1 MGMLEGKVVLVT
13 GRGRGVGRG
22 VAMLMAAQGAK
33 VVVNDLGGDTG
44 GEGHDAGPGQEVVD
58 SIQAAGGQA
67 VLNTDS
73 VADWARARHGSASDQ
88 YFRPNRRGR
97 QQRRHPPRPNISQDE
112 RGRVGRGDQ
121 CAPQGLLQRCP
132 RRRPHFRLQS
142 SGAYVHM
149 TSTSGI
155 VGNFGQANYG
165 AAKLGI
171 VALSKCIALDM
182 SRFGVRSNCV
192 APFAWSRLIG
202 TIPTDTPEEVARV
215 EKMKR
220 MTPEKIAP
228 LVAYLCSDASQDI
241 TGQIFGV
248 RSNEIFLFSHP
259 RPVRSVQRSEGWTP
273 ATIGEHAIPA
283 LKPSFAP
290 STDLVTC
297 FPGIPSDYDD
307 KVPCDGNQLRPI
319 DELRNPGARA
329 QPTPSVT

>member
-13 GRGRGVGRG
+13 GAGRGVGRS
-22 VAMLMAAQGAK
+22 VAMFVAAQGAN

-44 GEGHDAGPGQEVVD
+44 GEGHDAGPGLEVVD
-58 SIQAAGGQA
+58 AIKAAGGQA
-67 VLNTDS
+67 ALNTDS
-73 VADWARARHGSASDQ
+73 VADWAAAHGMVQQAIDSFGRIDAVVNNAGILRDRIFHKMSEAEWDAVINVHLKGCFNVARAA
-88 YFRPNRRGR
+88 
-97 QQRRHPPRPNISQDE
+97 
-112 RGRVGRGDQ
+112 
-121 CAPQGLLQRCP
+121 A
-132 RRRPHFRLQS
+132 PHFRSQS
-142 SGAYVHM
+142 CGAYVHM

-202 TIPTDTPEEVARV
+202 TIPTDTAEEVARV
-215 EKMKR
+215 EKLKR

-228 LVAYLCSDASQDI
+228 LVAYLCSEASQDV

-273 ATIGEHAIPA
+273 ASIGEHAMPA
-283 LKPSFAP
+283 LKPNFAP
-290 STDLVTC
+290 LDRS
-297 FPGIPSDYDD
+297 SDVFSWDP
-307 KVPCDGNQLRPI
+307 V
-319 DELRNPGARA
+319 
-329 QPTPSVT
+329 

>member
-1 MGMLEGKVVLVT
+1 MLEGKVVLVT
-13 GRGRGVGRG
+13 GAGRGVGRS
-22 VAMLMAAQGAK
+22 VAMLMAAQSAK

-58 SIQAAGGQA
+58 AIKAAGGQA
-67 VLNTDS
+67 VLNTNS
-73 VADWARARHGSASDQ
+73 VADWDAAHGMVRQAINTFGRIDAVVNNAGILRDRIFHKMSEAEWDAVINVHLKGCFNVARAA
-88 YFRPNRRGR
+88 
-97 QQRRHPPRPNISQDE
+97 
-112 RGRVGRGDQ
+112 
-121 CAPQGLLQRCP
+121 A
-132 RRRPHFRLQS
+132 PHFRLQS

-228 LVAYLCSDASQDI
+228 LVAYLCSDASQAV

-273 ATIGEHAIPA
+273 ATISEHAIPA
-283 LKPSFAP
+283 LKPNFAP
-290 STDLVTC
+290 LDRSADV
-297 FPGIPSDYDD
+297 FSWD
-307 KVPCDGNQLRPI
+307 PI
-319 DELRNPGARA
+319 
-329 QPTPSVT
+329 